1 MRLNMRE
8 LAEQNTMPPGAKQ
21 LAVRSGMVYA
31 TMLAV
36 LASLVLVEPIP
47 AHAAKVTISALF
59 GWNARVRAS
68 VWCNPNAPPA
78 LPNATGTALDFFNI
92 PGAAPNGA
100 PLPPGCTAGMFANG
114 AGGAFWTDASATAA
128 VAGDS
133 ADGAPDLLSLLT
145 PVNYKSTSNL
155 TVSGTVL
162 NPFSAMFHVTYSSS
176 DIGSGSLEIWTDYVT
191 GNVLSGADIR
201 RSASRGALTSP
212 LLTARDGSTSCWI
225 RRWRRE
231 ASLHRSPAR
240 CCIWGQGWSRSAVG
254 CGEGASGKGRE
265 KHLERRTRQPASGP
279 RSNTELEAGR
289 LA

>member
-8 LAEQNTMPPGAKQ
+8 LAEQNTMPRGAKQ

-31 TMLAV
+31 TMLVV

-100 PLPPGCTAGMFANG
+100 PLPPGCTAGTFANG

-191 GNVLSGADIR
+191 GNVLSGADIQIGQSGSFDVTVTDSSGWQYIVLDTEVASRSVPAPEPSALLYLGSGLVGISSWLRR
-201 RSASRGALTSP
+201 RS
-212 LLTARDGSTSCWI
+212 I
-225 RRWRRE
+225 R
-231 ASLHRSPAR
+231 
-240 CCIWGQGWSRSAVG
+240 QG
-254 CGEGASGKGRE
+254 
-265 KHLERRTRQPASGP
+265 
-279 RSNTELEAGR
+279 
-289 LA
+289 